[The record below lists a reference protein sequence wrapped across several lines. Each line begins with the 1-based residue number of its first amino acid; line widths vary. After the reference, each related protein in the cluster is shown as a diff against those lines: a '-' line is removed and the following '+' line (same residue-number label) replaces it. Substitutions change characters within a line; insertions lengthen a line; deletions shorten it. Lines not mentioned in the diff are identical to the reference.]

1 MDSNKNYSL
10 FSDQIEDSVSEYV
23 ATDTSLNLTVNRPT
37 ASQHVY
43 RISRGANTGV
53 ITFYIKKTGLVSI
66 NIQGSEQLAE
76 ICERCCDYVIMKTS
90 IPNSQK
96 KSFSIKN
103 CVLEN
108 FEYIKTDIDEQH
120 GYVLKAKEVAA
131 DSNISESIIVAD
143 THGTKVTVSIY
154 SNGTFLMQGNVTPV
168 FVTVMT
174 EAIKWMLDTDNAAN
188 VSNIISLE
196 NITNTFNTDINVLIP
211 NLSVC
216 NDTDNIISRMVLT
229 SVSLFN
235 SGVIVD
241 DYGCY
246 TFGLLKALEGV
257 LKLRLAVDLGMIDK
271 LGDHFHYDSTT
282 NSHRINTN
290 VYDTTP
296 HLKVAINKTYN
307 YWRSKRHASFH
318 ADAQIAV
325 STLYAYEQALEVG
338 MKALDCINEICD
350 NW

>member
-10 FSDQIEDSVSEYV
+10 FSDQIEDVVTEYV
-23 ATDTSLNLTVNRPT
+23 DNDSALKLTVSRPS
-37 ASQHVY
+37 ASKQVY
-43 RISRGANTGV
+43 RITKGADTGV
-53 ITFYIKKTGLVSI
+53 ITFYVKKTGLVSI
-66 NIQGSEQLAE
+66 NVQGSEQLTE
-76 ICERCCDYVIMKTS
+76 ECNKCCDYVIMKTA

-96 KSFSIKN
+96 KSFSIRN
-103 CVLEN
+103 CIQDN
-108 FEYIKTDIDEQH
+108 IEY
-120 GYVLKAKEVAA
+120 LKADLEGQHALVLTTRTVVAG
-131 DSNISESIIVAD
+131 SNITENLVVSDAN
-143 THGTKVTVSIY
+143 GTKVTMSVY
-154 SNGTFLMQGNVTPV
+154 ANGTFLLQGNVTPV
-168 FVTVMT
+168 FVNVMT
-174 EAIKWMLDTDNAAN
+174 ESIKWLIDTDNAVNVAN
-188 VSNIISLE
+188 VISLE
-196 NITNTFNTDINVLIP
+196 NITNSFNTDIHVLIP
-211 NLSVC
+211 NLAVC
-216 NDTDNIISRMVLT
+216 NDTDNIISRMVMT
-229 SVSLFN
+229 SVTLFN

-271 LGDHFHYDSTT
+271 LGDHFHYDPATHSY
-282 NSHRINTN
+282 RINTN
-290 VYDTTP
+290 VYDATP

-338 MKALDCINEICD
+338 VKALDCINEICD

>member
-1 MDSNKNYSL
+1 MDSSKNYSL
-10 FSDQIEDSVSEYV
+10 FSDQIEDMVTEYV
-23 ATDTSLNLTVNRPT
+23 ANNSTLKLTVNRPS

-43 RISRGANTGV
+43 RIARGAETGV
-53 ITFYIKKTGLVSI
+53 ITFYIKRTGLVSI
-66 NIQGSEQLAE
+66 NIQGSEALADE
-76 ICERCCDYVIMKTS
+76 CNKCCDYVIMKTA

-96 KSFSIKN
+96 KSFSIRN
-103 CVLEN
+103 CIQDN
-108 FEYIKTDIDEQH
+108 FEFLKAELEDQH
-120 GYVLKAKEVAA
+120 GYTLTLKAIVTGG
-131 DSNISESIIVAD
+131 NISESLAVSDAN
-143 THGTKVTVSIY
+143 GTKITMSMY
-154 SNGTFLMQGNVTPV
+154 TNGTFLLQGNVTPV
-168 FVTVMT
+168 FVNVMT
-174 EAIKWMLDTDNAAN
+174 EAIKWLIDTDNAVNVAN
-188 VSNIISLE
+188 VISLE
-196 NITNTFNTDINVLIP
+196 NITNSFNTDIHVLIP
-211 NLSVC
+211 NLAVC

-229 SVSLFN
+229 SITLFN

-257 LKLRLAVDLGMIDK
+257 LKLRLAIDLGMIDK

-282 NSHRINTN
+282 HSYRINTN
-290 VYDTTP
+290 VYDGTP

-338 MKALDCINEICD
+338 VKALDCINEICD